1 MRFVEQIFTE
11 VGWGIQQV
19 SGETFVCR
27 FDPESAMYVGSE
39 VGFQLLHGVPT
50 VPR

>member
-19 SGETFVCR
+19 SGETFVCS
-27 FDPESAMYVGSE
+27 FDPELLMNVGSE
-39 VGFQLLHGVPT
+39 VGFQLLHGVLA
-50 VPR
+50 VRG